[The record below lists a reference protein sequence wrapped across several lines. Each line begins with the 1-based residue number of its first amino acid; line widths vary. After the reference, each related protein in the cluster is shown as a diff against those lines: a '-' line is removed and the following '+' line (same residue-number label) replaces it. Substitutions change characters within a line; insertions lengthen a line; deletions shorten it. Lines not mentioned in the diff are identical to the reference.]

1 MLNWAHDNCF
11 VNFPFFG
18 RLVRLKSLLW
28 WPPGIMMFR
37 LCLSILFIVTCS
49 LVNCTNSSKSMF
61 WDNWI
66 YLLKNHWGCSIH
78 GPWTWRSHTSKLS
91 NQPSPLDIVEDRTTL
106 DLLEGKLYFSSEV
119 QGWQF
124 FQVISFDTWRNFL
137 QIGNNF
143 HKKFDITEVKEID
156 IRKCLLWVLYSP
168 RIRKP
173 YNAKLSPC
181 PGVLITC
188 SCRRNIWF
196 LKTLQSWLSGE
207 REKITLHCLIFP
219 DVAGIQVRIEWL
231 TLSWLWQERMH

>member
-66 YLLKNHWGCSIH
+66 YLLKNHWDCSIH

-106 DLLEGKLYFSSEV
+106 NLLKESFNLAQKCRDDNSFKSSVLILEGIFCKLVTISTRSLTSQKLKRLISESVFSE
-119 QGWQF
+119 
-124 FQVISFDTWRNFL
+124 SFT
-137 QIGNNF
+137 
-143 HKKFDITEVKEID
+143 V
-156 IRKCLLWVLYSP
+156 
-168 RIRKP
+168 
-173 YNAKLSPC
+173 
-181 PGVLITC
+181 PG
-188 SCRRNIWF
+188 
-196 LKTLQSWLSGE
+196 
-207 REKITLHCLIFP
+207 
-219 DVAGIQVRIEWL
+219 
-231 TLSWLWQERMH
+231 

>member
-37 LCLSILFIVTCS
+37 LCISILFIVTCS

-66 YLLKNHWGCSIH
+66 YLLKNHWGCPIH

-124 FQVISFDTWRNFL
+124 FQVISFDTGIFW
-137 QIGNNF
+137 
-143 HKKFDITEVKEID
+143 
-156 IRKCLLWVLYSP
+156 
-168 RIRKP
+168 
-173 YNAKLSPC
+173 KLVTISTRSLTSQKLKRLISESVFSESFTV
-181 PGVLITC
+181 PG
-188 SCRRNIWF
+188 
-196 LKTLQSWLSGE
+196 
-207 REKITLHCLIFP
+207 
-219 DVAGIQVRIEWL
+219 
-231 TLSWLWQERMH
+231 